1 MTAVLFDVDDTLYER
16 KVPFV
21 KAYKEI
27 FGGRYQVPAEGLY
40 ESNCRHSDEVF
51 ELSRTGVMSMRDM
64 YIYRIQK
71 AFQDFD
77 ICIGEAEALAFQE
90 AYAKHQ
96 KKLDLAEGMRE
107 VLSLCRDRGIAMGI
121 ITNGP
126 SDHQWEKIR
135 TLGADAWIPKENIF
149 ISGDVGAAKPDV
161 SVFQLAEKSMGLSGE
176 AVYFIGDSYK
186 NDVEGAKKAGWIP
199 IWLNRSGRKPEEE
212 EAACYVADSG
222 KALYCLLK
230 TILP

>member
-1 MTAVLFDVDDTLYER
+1 MTAVLFDVDDTLYDR

-27 FGGRYQVPAEGLY
+27 FGGRYQVPAERLY
-40 ESNCRHSDEVF
+40 ESNSRHSDEVF
-51 ELSRTGVMSMRDM
+51 ELSSTGVMSMRDM

-71 AFQDFD
+71 AFADFA
-77 ICIGEAEALAFQE
+77 ISIGEAEALAFQE

-96 KKLDLAEGMRE
+96 RKLDLAEGMRE
-107 VLSLCRDRGIAMGI
+107 VLSLCRDRGITMGI

-126 SDHQWEKIR
+126 SAHQWEKIK

-149 ISGDVGAAKPDV
+149 ISGDIGAAKPDV

-199 IWLNRSGRKPEEE
+199 IWLNRRGWKCEGR
-212 EAACYVADSG
+212 EAASYVAESG
-222 KALYCLLK
+222 NDLYCLLN